1 MLPAY
6 VINLDRRPDR
16 WATIS
21 EQCSHL
27 GIQVTRISAVDA
39 EGIITAGHISAGEEA
54 CLQSHCAALQE
65 FLKTGAPAA
74 LILEDDAEL
83 SSALPKVLRST
94 SWWPDDAR
102 LIKLDVVKEK
112 HRLLGR
118 IEGTNP
124 AGNELRRIAMAHA
137 GAAGYLIDRAA
148 AEFVLS
154 AWQDMLMPID
164 LLLFHLVKSPYARFL
179 KPLQAVPALVRHSGE
194 GSDMQLRGRK
204 RRRGSSGS
212 VTGSLSELGFSGLG
226 SCEYGAGGSSG
237 RRKRLRSAFRHLG
250 DSTSSAGLQ

>member
-27 GIQVTRISAVDA
+27 GIQVTRISAIDA

-65 FLKTGAPAA
+65 FLKTRAPAA

-112 HRLLGR
+112 HHLLGR

-148 AEFVLS
+148 AELILS
-154 AWQDMLMPID
+154 ARQDMLMPID
-164 LLLFHLVKSPYARFL
+164 LLLFHLVKSPYARLL

-194 GSDMQLRGRK
+194 GSDIAASRTKATQRIFRK
-204 RRRGSSGS
+204 RHRQLVGTWFERSWRMRTWCRWL
-212 VTGSLSELGFSGLG
+212 V
-226 SCEYGAGGSSG
+226 G
-237 RRKRLRSAFRHLG
+237 RVQKVEVRFWA
-250 DSTSSAGLQ
+250 